1 MISRNWM
8 NYRYWLQ
15 HWEKHPVVAWTLSIL
30 CLSLVTWLA
39 FLRNLGSIGL
49 IDETEPLFAEAARQ
63 MTVTDDWIAPYYNGK
78 TRFDKPPLIYWL
90 IAIAYKIIGVN
101 EWAVR
106 LPSAL
111 AAIALT
117 GFCFY
122 SLIVISQ
129 WQRQD
134 RVLPQ
139 KVWLWAGFGAT
150 MTAFNIHTIAWGRS
164 GVSDMLLSSC
174 MGTAL
179 LAFFL
184 GYAADKP
191 QVKDRCYLAFY
202 ILSALAVLTKGPVGI
217 VLPVLIIASFLLY
230 LGKARVVL
238 QEMQLRRGVSL
249 FLAIALPWYI
259 MITWVHGLDYLES
272 FFGYH
277 NLERFTTVVNKHSA
291 PWYFYFIVVLVG
303 FAPWSL
309 YLPVAIG
316 ETRFWQRRWWRHQPR
331 CQQLN
336 LFAFFWLVS
345 IFGFFT
351 IAVTKLPSYVLPS
364 IPAAAILVLQLVPH
378 PDSDRNSGKNY
389 PMLLSAIANV
399 LFACAVAGVLLYS
412 PRWLGEDPAMPNF
425 PQALLSSGL
434 IIRAVLLLTSAAAAA
449 TIFILARRITWLWGV
464 NLLAFIAMTIF
475 VVTPLIFLIDGQRQ
489 LPLRQLAQTVVEV
502 RRPAE
507 KLVMIGF
514 EKPSLVFYTQQPVK
528 YYLRAR
534 KAVRRMKQMAQREP
548 TPETVLIL
556 GDAEEISQIGL
567 GDRQYQD
574 LGKAGAYQ
582 LMRVEKQKFLNL
594 SRE

>member
-1 MISRNWM
+1 M

-15 HWEKHPVVAWTLSIL
+15 HWEKHPLVAWTLSIF

-39 FLRNLGSIGL
+39 FLQNLGSIGL

-63 MTVTDDWIAPYYNGK
+63 MTVTDDWITPHYNGRA
-78 TRFDKPPLIYWL
+78 RFDKPPLIYWL
-90 IAIAYKIIGVN
+90 IAIAYKVIGVN

-129 WQRQD
+129 WQKQD
-134 RVLPQ
+134 RFLPQ

-150 MTAFNIHTIAWGRS
+150 MTVFNIHSIAWGRS
-164 GVSDMLLSSC
+164 GVSDMLLSGC

-184 GYAADKP
+184 GYAGGKP
-191 QVKDRCYLAFY
+191 QVKKRWYLTFY
-202 ILSALAVLTKGPVGI
+202 LLSALAVLAKGPVGI

-230 LGKARVVL
+230 LGKAKEVL
-238 QEMQLRRGVSL
+238 REMQLRRGL
-249 FLAIALPWYI
+249 LIFLAIALPWY
-259 MITWVHGLDYLES
+259 MMVTWVHGLDYLES

-291 PWYFYFIVVLVG
+291 PWYFYVIVVLVG

-309 YLPVAIG
+309 YLPVAIRQ
-316 ETRFWQRRWWRHQPR
+316 TKFWQRRWWRHQPR
-331 CQQLN
+331 CYHLS
-336 LFAFFWLVS
+336 LFALFWFAS

-351 IAVTKLPSYVLPS
+351 IAVTKLPSYVLPLM
-364 IPAAAILVLQLVPH
+364 PAAAILVLQLVRH
-378 PDSDRNSGKNY
+378 PYEPSGKNY

-412 PRWLGEDPAMPNF
+412 PRWLGEDPAMPNL
-425 PQALLSSGL
+425 PQALLESGL
-434 IIRAVLLLTSAAAAA
+434 IIRAVSILILAAAAA

-464 NLLAFIAMTIF
+464 NLLAFIAITIF
-475 VVTPLIFLIDGQRQ
+475 AIAPLFSLIDGQRQ

-507 KLVMIGF
+507 KLLMIGF
-514 EKPSLVFYTQQPVK
+514 EKPSLVFYTGQPVK
-528 YYLRAR
+528 YYLQAR
-534 KAVRRMKQMAQREP
+534 KAVRRMKQMAIIEP

-556 GDAEEISQIGL
+556 GYSKEIAKIGL
-567 GDRQYQD
+567 GDRQDQD
-574 LGKAGAYQ
+574 LGQAGAYQ
-582 LMRVEKQKFLNL
+582 LLRVSKHKLLNL
-594 SRE
+594 SR

>member
-1 MISRNWM
+1 MIGRNWM

-63 MTVTDDWIAPYYNGK
+63 MTVTDDWITPYYNGK

-129 WQRQD
+129 WQSQD
-134 RVLPQ
+134 RFLPQ
-139 KVWLWAGFGAT
+139 KVWLWAGFSAT
-150 MTAFNIHTIAWGRS
+150 ITAFNIHTIAWGRS

-184 GYAADKP
+184 GYAAGKP
-191 QVKDRCYLAFY
+191 QVKARWYLAFY
-202 ILSALAVLTKGPVGI
+202 ILSALAVLAKGPVGI
-217 VLPVLIIASFLLY
+217 VLPGLIIASFLLY
-230 LGKARVVL
+230 LGKAKEVL
-238 QEMQLRRGVSL
+238 QEMPLRRGL
-249 FLAIALPWYI
+249 LIFMAIALPWY
-259 MITWVHGLDYLES
+259 MMVTWVHGLDYLES

-277 NLERFTTVVNKHSA
+277 NIERFTTVVNKHSA

-309 YLPVAIG
+309 YLPAAIG
-316 ETRFWQRRWWRHQPR
+316 QTKFWQRRWWRHQPR
-331 CQQLN
+331 CHQLS
-336 LFAFFWLVS
+336 LFALFWFAS

-351 IAVTKLPSYVLPS
+351 IAVTKLPSYVLPL
-364 IPAAAILVLQLVPH
+364 IPAAAILVSQLRRH
-378 PDSDRNSGKNY
+378 PDKPSGKNY
-389 PMLLSAIANV
+389 PMLWSAIANV
-399 LFACAVAGVLLYS
+399 LFACVVAGVLLYS
-412 PRWLGEDPAMPNF
+412 PRWLGEDPAMPNL
-425 PQALLSSGL
+425 PQAMLESGL
-434 IIRAVLLLTSAAAAA
+434 IIRAVSILTLAAAAA

-464 NLLAFIAMTIF
+464 NLLAFIAITILALA
-475 VVTPLIFLIDGQRQ
+475 PLFSLIDGQRQ

-502 RRPAE
+502 RLPAE
-507 KLVMIGF
+507 KLIMIGF
-514 EKPSLVFYTQQPVK
+514 EKPSLVFYTGQPVK
-528 YYLRAR
+528 YYLQAI
-534 KAVRRMKQMAQREP
+534 KAVRRMKQMAVREP
-548 TPETVLIL
+548 APETILIL
-556 GDAEEISQIGL
+556 GESKKIAKIGFS
-567 GDRQYQD
+567 DRQYQY
-574 LGKAGAYQ
+574 LGKAGAYE
-582 LMRVEKQKFLNL
+582 LLRVSKHEFLKL
-594 SRE
+594 